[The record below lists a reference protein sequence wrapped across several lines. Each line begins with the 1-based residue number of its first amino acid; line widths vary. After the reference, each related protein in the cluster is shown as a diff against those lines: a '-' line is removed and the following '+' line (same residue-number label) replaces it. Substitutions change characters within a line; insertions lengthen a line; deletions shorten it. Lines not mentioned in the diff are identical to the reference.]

1 MSALICIAG
10 KNRIA
15 VEGLHLAVGR
25 FGKEAVVACV
35 NRNDDGVSRWQPSL
49 RHHATRLGVPVV
61 TVDEIRAHPGL
72 VFISL
77 EFDRIIDPE
86 QFASKR
92 LYNFHF
98 SLLPAY
104 KGVYTAAW
112 PILNGETRSG
122 VTLHCIDAGID
133 TGDIIDQREIPIGP
147 DDTARDL
154 YFACMDSGIAL
165 LRQHLDALCAT
176 PAPAAT
182 PQPAYGST
190 YYSQRSIDYGAL
202 SIDFRQTAFG
212 VRNQIRAFSFREFQS
227 VRIDDLCVGRTEILP
242 QRSSA
247 PPGTVRRIAAD
258 RVVVSTIDY
267 ELLCHAD
274 RDAALLDCSRAGDT
288 AGMRAALTLGANPAA
303 SDRDGLTPLLR
314 ACRNGEPAEVEL
326 LLAAGA
332 AADQHDQ
339 DGRTALMYAVG
350 LPESSTATLISQL
363 LCRSGAD
370 ARRPDAFGTSPLD
383 VDRHGVLATIRS
395 DQSPARGDT

>member
-25 FGKEAVVACV
+25 FGKDAVVACV

-49 RHHATRLGVPVV
+49 HHHATRLGVPVV
-61 TVDEIRAHPGL
+61 TVDEIRAYPGL

-77 EFDRIIDPE
+77 EFDRIIDPG

-133 TGDIIDQREIPIGP
+133 TGDIIDQREVPIGP

-190 YYSQRSIDYGAL
+190 YYSQRSIDYARL
-202 SIDFRQTAFG
+202 SVDFRQTAFG

-274 RDAALLDCSRAGDT
+274 RDTALLDCSRAGDT
-288 AGMRAALTLGANPAA
+288 AGMRAALTLGADPAA

-314 ACRNGEPAEVEL
+314 ACRNGDPAAVEL

-339 DGRTALMYAVG
+339 DGRTALMYAVAAG
-350 LPESSTATLISQL
+350 EPAAAARLCHL
-363 LCRSGAD
+363 LLAAGAD
-370 ARRPDAFGTSPLD
+370 PHRADAFGSVAEDYDHAGLL
-383 VDRHGVLATIRS
+383 RSVLHRRA
-395 DQSPARGDT
+395 